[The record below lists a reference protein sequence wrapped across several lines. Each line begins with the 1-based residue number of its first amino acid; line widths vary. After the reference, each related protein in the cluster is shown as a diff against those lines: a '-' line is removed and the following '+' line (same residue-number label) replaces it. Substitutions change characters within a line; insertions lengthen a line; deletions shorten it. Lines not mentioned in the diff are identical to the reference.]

1 MNNLAIS
8 LAQQPIDRSIA
19 SGESTDQPLPTRASL
34 LASAGAWTRQ
44 AHATATKVEGDDRTP
59 ECDEACAVALCNL
72 GEIAAMSGDVEEA
85 KRRFKESLILSK
97 RIRYQPGIDQ
107 AQEGLDAASL

>member
-1 MNNLAIS
+1 
-8 LAQQPIDRSIA
+8 
-19 SGESTDQPLPTRASL
+19 
-34 LASAGAWTRQ
+34 
-44 AHATATKVEGDDRTP
+44 
-59 ECDEACAVALCNL
+59 
-72 GEIAAMSGDVEEA
+72 MSGDVEEA